1 MPILTDDKEERKMQI
16 KMRKIELQI
25 QELDDELIMYMIQ
38 RAEYELNRRY
48 EKRVYGKHSRK

>member
-25 QELDDELIMYMIQ
+25 QELDEELIIYMIQ
-38 RAEYELNRRY
+38 RAEYELNRRQ
-48 EKRVYGKHSRK
+48 EKRNKRK